1 MLIYRQWLF
10 EKRNEAAQREIE
22 ESSAFSRYRMYTFIL
37 IMFLVYDPPLIRRKH
52 LQIKDESLRPEF
64 YNAARLVSTAKSNI
78 DTTPPPR
85 YYETKYHHIKAREL
99 ANNVAEEEHQR
110 VLDNMRRRMAEYTKS
125 KELYKN
131 PVYSYLL
138 NPSVK
143 KVVTGNRES
152 KFVPMGNFEK
162 RRRELLSDMNSNT
175 NRNYYP
181 TSARRSS
188 YSSNLYNY
196 SGGGSRNRN
205 RNNRPYSAPPKKAVS
220 TYEDISIEPRP
231 LQEDELEDMLKEEL
245 LSIIVRRNLYKAS
258 DLRELFDHALRRCR
272 KPGSVFTVGCVE
284 RVISDLKQR
293 FNLYY

>member
-1 MLIYRQWLF
+1 
-10 EKRNEAAQREIE
+10 
-22 ESSAFSRYRMYTFIL
+22 MYNITYN
-37 IMFLVYDPPLIRRKH
+37 MFVVYDPPLIRRKH
-52 LQIKDESLRPEF
+52 LQIKDETLRPEF

-78 DTTPPPR
+78 DTTAPPR

-99 ANNVAEEEHQR
+99 ANKVADEEHQR

-131 PVYSYLL
+131 PIYSYLL

-143 KVVTGNRES
+143 KRVIGDREC

-162 RRRELLSDMNSNT
+162 RRNELLSDMNST

-181 TSARRSS
+181 TSARSSRRNSTYSNTRSR
-188 YSSNLYNY
+188 
-196 SGGGSRNRN
+196 SR
-205 RNNRPYSAPPKKAVS
+205 PSSAPPRKTIN

-231 LQEDELEDMLKEEL
+231 LQSDELEDMLKEEL
-245 LSIIVRRNLYKAS
+245 LSIIVKRNLYKAS
-258 DLRELFDHALRRCR
+258 DLRELFDHALKRCR
-272 KPGSVFTVGCVE
+272 KPGSVFTVACVE
-284 RVISDLKQR
+284 RVIGDLKQK

>member
-1 MLIYRQWLF
+1 
-10 EKRNEAAQREIE
+10 
-22 ESSAFSRYRMYTFIL
+22 MYNIVYNMC
-37 IMFLVYDPPLIRRKH
+37 IVYDPPLIRRKH

-78 DTTPPPR
+78 DTSAPPR

-99 ANNVAEEEHQR
+99 ANKVAEEEHQR

-131 PVYSYLL
+131 PIYSYLL

-143 KVVTGNRES
+143 KRVTGDREC

-162 RRRELLSDMNSNT
+162 RRNELLSDMNST

-181 TSARRSS
+181 TSARSSRRSS
-188 YSSNLYNY
+188 TYSSNN
-196 SGGGSRNRN
+196 
-205 RNNRPYSAPPKKAVS
+205 NNRIRTRPSSAPPRKAIN

-231 LQEDELEDMLKEEL
+231 LQADELEDMLKEEL
-245 LSIIVRRNLYKAS
+245 LSIIVKRDLYKAS
-258 DLRELFDHALRRCR
+258 DLRELFDHALKRCR
-272 KPGSVFTVGCVE
+272 KPGSVFTVACVE
-284 RVISDLKQR
+284 RVINDLKQK